1 MNDFKRMDI
10 TEGIW
15 IYDLG
20 NNSFDLYIRASSP
33 LGAHVYSFEKGRIKC
48 YQRRSYAG
56 ASKTKY
62 YNFYDQWTGI
72 IFLIAFAIISE
83 KFGGTALPNIL
94 YLLPLLP
101 EKI

>member
-48 YQRRSYAG
+48 YQC
-56 ASKTKY
+56 
-62 YNFYDQWTGI
+62 
-72 IFLIAFAIISE
+72 
-83 KFGGTALPNIL
+83 
-94 YLLPLLP
+94 
-101 EKI
+101 